1 MDEEEDEFMEYVTD
15 ASGRWF
21 KKVKRKVKVT
31 IQLTRDQ
38 VSEIRS
44 AFQLF
49 DRDNSGS
56 IDSKELRDAM
66 KGLGLHYT

>member
-15 ASGRWF
+15 ASGMWF

-66 KGLGLHYT
+66 KALGLHYT